1 MIDLIELESKLKNQI
16 KDEKPFVLYSL
27 PGSKQVKVLMQKESK
42 LDIIEDFSESGF
54 AFVSFDR
61 KKQLLISRSNSE
73 ETSFKIE
80 ADYVSN
86 DTSYLKDD
94 DQPSA
99 KANFEKIVTKAIAAI
114 ENGDFGKVVL
124 SRKEFQNVDG
134 SKFFEIYLRVLKIY
148 PNAFCYCFYHP
159 EAGIW
164 IGATPE
170 KLLKVS
176 GNSFSTMALAGT
188 QKIENTAAELIW
200 ESKEQEEQA
209 FVTDFI
215 VNGIKNS
222 VDDLKI
228 SEPYTAQA
236 GTIAHIK
243 TDISGVL
250 KEAGDIQ
257 YLVKVLHPT
266 PAVCGMPKLAATE
279 FINKNE
285 GYSREFYSGFLGELN
300 MPNKKGEAQTDF
312 YVNLRCMK
320 VGEEQAQIFVGCG
333 ITKDSNPE
341 KEFYETV
348 NKSQTMKKILI

>member
-1 MIDLIELESKLKNQI
+1 MIDLIELEGKLKNQI
-16 KDEKPFVLYSL
+16 KDQKAFVLYSL
-27 PGSKQVKVLMQKESK
+27 QGSTEVKVLLQKDSNQ
-42 LDIIEDFSESGF
+42 DHIRDFSESGF

-61 KKQLLISRSNSE
+61 KKQFLISRSNSE
-73 ETSFKIE
+73 ETSFEID
-80 ADYVSN
+80 ADYFSN
-86 DTSYLKDD
+86 DARSFDD
-94 DQPSA
+94 FANPSA
-99 KANFEKIVTKAIAAI
+99 KANFEQIVAKAITEI
-114 ENGDFGKVVL
+114 ENGEFAKVVL
-124 SRKEFQNVDG
+124 SRKEVQNIYG
-134 SKFFEIYLRVLKIY
+134 SKFFEIYLRVLKTY

-159 EAGIW
+159 ESGIW

-176 GNSFSTMALAGT
+176 GNSFTTMSLAGT
-188 QKIENTAAELIW
+188 QKIENSADQVIW
-200 ESKEQEEQA
+200 QTKEQEEQA

-215 VNGIKNS
+215 VDGIENAVK
-222 VDDLKI
+222 DLKI
-228 SEPYTAQA
+228 STPYTAQA

-250 KEAGDIQ
+250 KEVGDIE

-266 PAVCGMPKLAATE
+266 PAVCGMPKDKATH
-279 FINKNE
+279 FINNNE

-300 MPNKKGEAQTDF
+300 MPNKKGEHQTDF

-320 VGEEQAQIFVGCG
+320 VEQEQAQIFVGCG

-341 KEFYETV
+341 KEYYETV

>member
-1 MIDLIELESKLKNQI
+1 MIDLIELESTLKNQI
-16 KDEKPFVLYSL
+16 QDQKPFVLYSL
-27 PGSKQVKVLMQKESK
+27 PGSKEVKVLLQKESK

-61 KKQLLISRSNSE
+61 KKQLLISLSNSE
-73 ETSFKIE
+73 EATFEIA

-86 DTSYLKDD
+86 NTSYRKDD
-94 DQPSA
+94 AQPSA
-99 KANFEKIVTKAIAAI
+99 KANFEKIVAKAIVAI
-114 ENGDFGKVVL
+114 ENGEFGKVVL
-124 SRKEFQNVDG
+124 SRKETQNVDE
-134 SKFFEIYLRVLKIY
+134 SKSFEIYLRVLKTY
-148 PNAFCYCFYHP
+148 PNAYCYCFYHP
-159 EAGIW
+159 ESGIW

-176 GNSFSTMALAGT
+176 GNSFTTMALAGT
-188 QKIENTAAELIW
+188 QKIENSAAELTW
-200 ESKEQEEQA
+200 ETKEQEEQA

-215 VNGIKNS
+215 VNGIENA

-228 SEPYTAQA
+228 STPYTAQA

-250 KEAGDIQ
+250 KEVGDVE

-266 PAVCGMPKLAATE
+266 PAVCGMPKDKATH
-279 FINKNE
+279 FINNNE

-300 MPNKKGEAQTDF
+300 MPNKKGKLQTDF

-320 VGEEQAQIFVGCG
+320 VEQEQAQIFVGCG

-341 KEFYETV
+341 KEYYETV

>member
-1 MIDLIELESKLKNQI
+1 MIDLTELESKLKNQI

-27 PGSKQVKVLMQKESK
+27 QGSSEVKMLLQKNSEQ
-42 LDIIEDFSESGF
+42 DEIVDFTESGF

-73 ETSFKIE
+73 EASFEI
-80 ADYVSN
+80 AAVYVSN
-86 DTSYLKDD
+86 AASCLNDD
-94 DQPSA
+94 AHPSA
-99 KANFEKIVTKAIAAI
+99 KAKFEIIVAKAIAAI

-124 SRKEFQNVDG
+124 SRKESQNIDG
-134 SKFFEIYLRVLKIY
+134 SKFFEIYLRVLKTY
-148 PNAFCYCFYHP
+148 PNAFCYCLYHP
-159 EAGIW
+159 ESGVW
-164 IGATPE
+164 LGATPE
-170 KLLKVS
+170 KLLKVT
-176 GNSFSTMALAGT
+176 GNSFTTMALAGT
-188 QKIENTAAELIW
+188 QKNESSADELTW
-200 ESKEQEEQA
+200 ETKEQEEQA

-215 VNGIKNS
+215 VRGIES
-222 VDDLKI
+222 AVVDLKI
-228 SEPYTAQA
+228 STPYTAQA

-250 KEAGDIQ
+250 KEVGDIE

-266 PAVCGMPKLAATE
+266 PAVCGMPKDKATD
-279 FINKNE
+279 FINNNE

-300 MPNKKGEAQTDF
+300 MPNKIGELQTDF

-320 VGEEQAQIFVGCG
+320 VEQEQAQIFVGCG
-333 ITKDSNPE
+333 ITKDSDPE

>member
-1 MIDLIELESKLKNQI
+1 MINLIELESKLKNQI
-16 KDEKPFVLYSL
+16 KDDKPFVLYSL
-27 PGSKQVKVLMQKESK
+27 PGSKEVKVLLQKDSK
-42 LDIIEDFSESGF
+42 LDVIQDFSECGF

-73 ETSFKIE
+73 EASFEIE
-80 ADYVSN
+80 AADISN
-86 DTSYLKDD
+86 DSSCLKVDA
-94 DQPSA
+94 QPSA
-99 KANFEKIVTKAIAAI
+99 KANFEKIVTKAIEAI
-114 ENGDFGKVVL
+114 GNGDFGKVVL
-124 SRKEFQNVDG
+124 SRKESQNIDG
-134 SKFFEIYLRVLKIY
+134 LKFFEIYLRVLRTY

-159 EAGIW
+159 EAGVW

-188 QKIENTAAELIW
+188 QKIEDTAAELIW

-215 VNGIKNS
+215 VNGIENS

-236 GTIAHIK
+236 GSIAHIK

-250 KEAGDIQ
+250 KEVGDVE

-266 PAVCGMPKLAATE
+266 PAVCGMPKDKATH

-320 VGEEQAQIFVGCG
+320 VEQEQAQIFVGCG

-341 KEFYETV
+341 KEYYETV